1 MNSVLITG
9 AFGQLGLACSNI
21 LKSKYNVIK
30 TGLTPVDISNKL
42 DISSTQ
48 DVKNFLDKYN
58 PDIIL
63 NLAAMTDVDGCEQ
76 NPKRAN
82 QINCEGVMNLCDG
95 FKGHF
100 IQLSTDYVFNGASGP
115 YVEDDPTDAISV
127 YGQSKLDAEQY
138 LMDSKIDYTIIR
150 ANVLYSYAPDT
161 KASFLKWVVESLK
174 NSKKIN
180 VVSDQ
185 WSNPTSTN
193 SLAEFIDR
201 ISLSKAYGLYH
212 YADKGVMSRFE
223 FAQLIAKVFGLDSS
237 LINPISSS
245 DLNQVAARPLKS
257 GLSTQKIENELL
269 IQPPSVEA
277 SLSNIYNS
285 LKS

>member
-1 MNSVLITG
+1 MNSVLVTG

-21 LKSKYNVIK
+21 LKSKYSVIK
-30 TGLTPVDISNKL
+30 TGLTPINISNKL

-58 PDIIL
+58 PDTIL
-63 NLAAMTDVDGCEQ
+63 NLAAMTDVDGCEK

-82 QINCEGVMNLCDG
+82 KINYKGVMNLCDG

-100 IQLSTDYVFNGASGP
+100 IQLSTDYVFNGESGP
-115 YVEDDPTDAISV
+115 YVEDDLTDAISV

-150 ANVLYSYAPDT
+150 ANVLYSYSPDT

-185 WSNPTSTN
+185 WNNPTSTN
-193 SLAEFIDR
+193 SLAEFIKR
-201 ISLSKAYGLYH
+201 VTLSKAYGLYH
-212 YADKGVMSRFE
+212 YADKGVMSRFD
-223 FAQLIAKVFGLDSS
+223 FAQLIAKVFELDSD
-237 LINPISSS
+237 LINPILSS

-257 GLSTQKIENELL
+257 GLRTQKIQNQLS
-269 IQPPSVEA
+269 IVPPTVEA
-277 SLSNIYNS
+277 SLIQIYNS
-285 LKS
+285 LKL

>member
-21 LKSKYNVIK
+21 LKSKHSVIK

-76 NPKRAN
+76 NSKRAN
-82 QINCEGVMNLCDG
+82 QINCEGVRNLCNG

-100 IQLSTDYVFNGASGP
+100 IQLSTDYVFNGVSGP

-138 LMDSKIDYTIIR
+138 LIDSKIDYTIIR
-150 ANVLYSYAPDT
+150 ANVLYSYDSDT
-161 KASFLKWVVESLK
+161 CLLY
-174 NSKKIN
+174 
-180 VVSDQ
+180 
-185 WSNPTSTN
+185 TS
-193 SLAEFIDR
+193 
-201 ISLSKAYGLYH
+201 
-212 YADKGVMSRFE
+212 
-223 FAQLIAKVFGLDSS
+223 
-237 LINPISSS
+237 
-245 DLNQVAARPLKS
+245 
-257 GLSTQKIENELL
+257 
-269 IQPPSVEA
+269 PSPRD
-277 SLSNIYNS
+277 
-285 LKS
+285 

>member
-21 LKSKYNVIK
+21 LKPKYNVIK

-48 DVKNFLDKYN
+48 DVDDILDKYN

-76 NPKRAN
+76 NSKRAN
-82 QINCEGVMNLCDG
+82 QINYEGVMNLCDG

-185 WSNPTSTN
+185 WNNPTSTN
-193 SLAEFIDR
+193 SLAEFIDG

>member
-21 LKSKYNVIK
+21 LKSTYNVIK
-30 TGLTPVDISNKL
+30 TGLTHVDISNKL

-76 NPKRAN
+76 NSKRAN
-82 QINCEGVMNLCDG
+82 QINYEGVINLCDD

-115 YVEDDPTDAISV
+115 YVEDDPTEAISV

-150 ANVLYSYAPDT
+150 ANVLYSYASDT

-201 ISLSKAYGLYH
+201 VLLSKDYGLYH

-237 LINPISSS
+237 LINPILSS

-277 SLSNIYNS
+277 SLNNIYNS